1 MKYFALI
8 KHHPCTQLAH
18 LYEHLFISTITEYL
32 YSHGQYKLL
41 DYSLNGETY
50 ESGIVIICGEC
61 YSTEAEYLLENIANM
76 KVSLSD
82 KNPGY
87 IPVSQAMSQ
96 LYAEESQKLFISD
109 PDMIIRELE
118 LLDNKPWQNLDSV
131 DILPKNTTSNKDL
144 TDLIYETDQPADKKP
159 VLKLQL
165 QIDNQPVE
173 LRVLWRELARL
184 ISLSIG
190 QKICRDFDVYY
201 SKESV
206 KNNDTSVI
214 STSIF
219 SVSPHAQK
227 VNLKEVAATAKQA
240 LTKVTSSNVLN
251 RFSDYLT
258 SLSYTNNPCAAPD
271 SCQIAREFGVII
283 GAAGWEKL
291 ATTENIAKA
300 LEATHITFRYKNS
313 TISL

>member
-1 MKYFALI
+1 MKCFTLV

-18 LYEHLFISTITEYL
+18 LYEHLFVSAITEYL
-32 YSHGQYKLL
+32 YNHGQYKLL

-50 ESGIVIICGEC
+50 ESGIVMICGEC
-61 YSTEAEYLLENIANM
+61 YSTETEYLLENIANM

-82 KNPGY
+82 KNPGH

-96 LYAEESQKLFISD
+96 LYAEESQKLFVKN

-131 DILPKNTTSNKDL
+131 DILPKNTTNNKDL

-165 QIDNQPVE
+165 QVDNQPVE
-173 LRVLWRELARL
+173 LRVLWRELARF

-190 QKICRDFDVYY
+190 QKICRDFGVYY
-201 SKESV
+201 SKESM
-206 KNNDTSVI
+206 KNTGISVV

-219 SVSPHAQK
+219 SVSPHTQK

-240 LTKVTSSNVLN
+240 LNKTITSNVLN
-251 RFSDYLT
+251 RFSDYLS

-271 SCQIAREFGVII
+271 SCQIAREFGIII
-283 GAAGWEKL
+283 GAVGWERL
-291 ATTENIAKA
+291 ATTENLVKV
-300 LEATHITFRYKNS
+300 LKTTHITFRYKNS
-313 TISL
+313 TITL

>member
-18 LYEHLFISTITEYL
+18 LYEHLFVSTITEYL

-50 ESGIVIICGEC
+50 ESGIVMICGEC
-61 YSTEAEYLLENIANM
+61 YNTEAEHLLENIANM

-82 KNPGY
+82 KNPGHT
-87 IPVSQAMSQ
+87 PVARAMSQ
-96 LYAEESQKLFISD
+96 ICAEESQKLFIGN

-131 DILPKNTTSNKDL
+131 DILPKNTTNDKDL
-144 TDLIYETDQPADKKP
+144 TDLIYETDQPADKKSA
-159 VLKLQL
+159 LKLRL
-165 QIDNQPVE
+165 QISNQPVE

-184 ISLSIG
+184 ISLAIG
-190 QKICRDFDVYY
+190 QKICRDFGVYY

-240 LTKVTSSNVLN
+240 LTKVTSSKVLN

-258 SLSYTNNPCAAPD
+258 SLSYPNNPCAAPD
-271 SCQIAREFGVII
+271 SCQIAQEFGIVI
-283 GAAGWEKL
+283 GAAGWKKL

-300 LEATHITFRYKNS
+300 LEATHITFRSKNS